1 MCKSLA
7 VCPHRALPPTVL
19 VADIV
24 PFNGADGRRIYIAID
39 GVVFDMSSHESGAAF
54 YGPGGGY
61 NIFAGKDAT
70 IGLASMQLDP
80 TQWKRTRVE
89 ELSASEQDVVIDWV
103 ARFRAKYAV
112 VGSLLD
118 GSRPSTLLQLKERNV
133 L

>member
-1 MCKSLA
+1 
-7 VCPHRALPPTVL
+7 
-19 VADIV
+19 
-24 PFNGADGRRIYIAID
+24 
-39 GVVFDMSSHESGAAF
+39 
-54 YGPGGGY
+54 
-61 NIFAGKDAT
+61 
-70 IGLASMQLDP
+70 MQLDP

-89 ELSASEQDVVIDWV
+89 ELSASEQDVVSDWV